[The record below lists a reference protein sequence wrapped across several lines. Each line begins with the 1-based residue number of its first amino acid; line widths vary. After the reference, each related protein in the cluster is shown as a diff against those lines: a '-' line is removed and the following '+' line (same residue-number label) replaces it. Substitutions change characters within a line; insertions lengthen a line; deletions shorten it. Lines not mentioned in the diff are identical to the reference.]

1 MLYLILICL
10 DFMPR
15 KRSVHSMQKNTPV
28 LPIVAIFMTVLL
40 WGLSYPVTKAL
51 LTHLLPVEIA
61 FFRFI
66 LAALFLLSINV
77 WRKPQAVDKKDYVR
91 LAAGGAVGIPLYFIF
106 ENNGINFTTAG
117 MASMIIATIP
127 VLNALAGVIFLKERS
142 TPRRWAGVILSF
154 LGVYFIVSFGLHV
167 PGGGADTLK
176 GNMLMLLAAF
186 TWVAF
191 TRINAPLLKKYDSPT
206 VNLYQISI
214 GAALLALLALPGGVN
229 VQAFSWQV
237 VISLLYLGL
246 FCSAMAYFFYMY
258 ALKNLGPT
266 PVTTFINLIP
276 VFGVLGGVL
285 FLGEVILPGQILGGG
300 VVILG
305 VTLVTLPQGRRP
317 QTLPAPQAAVTG
329 ENLPR

>member
-1 MLYLILICL
+1 
-10 DFMPR
+10 
-15 KRSVHSMQKNTPV
+15 MQKSTPV
-28 LPIVAIFMTVLL
+28 LPILAIFMTVLL

-51 LTHLLPVEIA
+51 LAHLLPVEIA
-61 FFRFI
+61 FFRFT
-66 LAALFLLSINV
+66 LAALFLLAINF
-77 WRKPQAVDKKDYVR
+77 WRKPQAVEKKDYVR

-106 ENNGINFTTAG
+106 ENNGINLTTAG

-127 VLNALAGVIFLKERS
+127 VLNALAGVLFLKERS
-142 TPRRWAGVILSF
+142 TPRRWAGVFLSF
-154 LGVYFIVSFGLHV
+154 LGVYLIVSFGLNL
-167 PGGGADTLK
+167 PGGGSDTLR

-214 GAALLALLALPGGVN
+214 GATLLALLALPGGVN

-246 FCSAMAYFFYMY
+246 FCSALAYFFYMY
-258 ALKNLGPT
+258 ALKNLGAT

-285 FLGEVILPGQILGGG
+285 FLGEVVMPGQILGGG

-305 VTLVTLPQGRRP
+305 VTLVTLPQGHKP
-317 QTLPAPQAAVTG
+317 QTLPASLPAATG
-329 ENLPR
+329 ENLPQ